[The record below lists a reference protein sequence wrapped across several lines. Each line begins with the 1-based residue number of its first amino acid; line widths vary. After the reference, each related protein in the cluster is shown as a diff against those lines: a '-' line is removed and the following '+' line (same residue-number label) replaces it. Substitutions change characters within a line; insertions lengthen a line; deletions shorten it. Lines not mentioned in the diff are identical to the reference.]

1 MAAFFAI
8 FLVLSCSGDAD
19 KNGGKKNAIELMK
32 RHPMCS
38 IEAIANECGMERV
51 NFTAALWR
59 NLALHHRNSK
69 SSILTDRA

>member
-8 FLVLSCSGDAD
+8 FFVLSCSGDAD

-51 NFTAALWR
+51 NF
-59 NLALHHRNSK
+59 HRRFVEEFGITPSEFK
-69 SSILTDRA
+69 KQHID